1 MQQLEALVKMAPTK
15 EEEENLVNYQD
26 DVEELDPAE
35 KFVKE
40 ILRIP
45 FAFAKMEVMLY
56 KETFQDEV
64 SHLRNSF
71 AMLEVPFS
79 IYLICFELISSLI

>member
-1 MQQLEALVKMAPTK
+1 VQQLEALVKMAPTK
-15 EEEENLVNYQD
+15 EEEENLVKYQD

-40 ILRIP
+40 VLRIH

-64 SHLRNSF
+64 SHLRSSF
-71 AMLEVPFS
+71 AMLEVSFS
-79 IYLICFELISSLI
+79 FYLFSSG